1 MYYRIKCELAGCP
14 LAATVWDA
22 AVHDLYS
29 LDGLV
34 HIYRKWRSGPVID
47 GMEMG
52 YCVCVS
58 AFGLLAPTVCCP
70 LCRQGIYLWNG
81 QMDDKAV
88 SFPDQ
93 NRHDAVSRLP
103 WICRNS
109 AGITAG
115 FRDWTGSECCLA
127 DLAAA
132 LCGVGGRIN
141 HWPWI

>member
-1 MYYRIKCELAGCP
+1 VSW
-14 LAATVWDA
+14 LAAHWLRLYEMRPFTTCTVWTALFTFIASEDQGP
-22 AVHDLYS
+22 S
-29 LDGLV
+29 LMAW
-34 HIYRKWRSGPVID
+34 KWDTV
-47 GMEMG
+47 
-52 YCVCVS
+52 CVCVS